1 MECLDQQ
8 QISTGKENKMRL
20 KIVLKDIRGNTK
32 DARITNM
39 DENSVQFS
47 DIKTTVVSHFPE
59 LEKKEYVI
67 GWIDEERDFIT
78 MGSDEELKTAMAA
91 TKGEMLK
98 IHVKIKQK
106 TENVARKVQKKEKVL
121 FPRQYFTNLLA
132 ARQKI
137 GGPGSVVLH
146 SQNIEG
152 IRKVIRKHP
161 GVLFVGGDWNEEM
174 GEMTEKRKQILKKKT
189 QGPIKNI
196 KKKGMIKAC
205 GNKTK
210 CTQREMKVNRI
221 IRPPKAISLLQDQK
235 EKYNEEDGQML
246 SFLFV
251 PIIAGRERQHCH
263 VLGDWEESSKICV
276 AFKRRGGGGQ
286 KGGNTGGK
294 QKKMERGQIGNQA
307 GTLGN
312 MKDGGDKFKKKQN
325 PGSPQNICFV
335 ARKRMKMIVSGI
347 FAKIDL
353 GNIQA
358 DEKFPP

>member
-8 QISTGKENKMRL
+8 QIITGKENKMRL
-20 KIVLKDIRGNTK
+20 KIVLKDIQGNSK

-39 DENSVQFS
+39 DETSVQFS

-59 LEKKEYVI
+59 LEKKEYII
-67 GWIDEERDFIT
+67 GWIDEERDFIA

-106 TENVARKVQKKEKVL
+106 TENVARKVQMKEKVP
-121 FPRQYFTNLLA
+121 FRRQYFANLLA

-146 SQNIEG
+146 NQNIEG

-161 GVLFVGGDWNEEM
+161 GVLFVGGYWNEKMREI
-174 GEMTEKRKQILKKKT
+174 TERRKQILKKKT

-205 GNKTK
+205 GRKTK
-210 CTQREMKVNRI
+210 CSQQKLEVNRI

-235 EKYNEEDGQML
+235 RKNEEDGQML

-276 AFKRRGGGGQ
+276 AFKRRGGGGR
-286 KGGNTGGK
+286 KEGNTGGK
-294 QKKMERGQIGNQA
+294 QKKMERRQIGNQA
-307 GTLGN
+307 RTPGN
-312 MKDGGDKFKKKQN
+312 MKDGGEKCKKKQN

-335 ARKRMKMIVSGI
+335 ARKRMKMIAGGI

-353 GNIQA
+353 GNTKA
-358 DEKFPP
+358 DEKLPL